1 MVNEEGFSIMPL
13 CDEMRRPVP
22 QTPSIIPNIFFIDI
36 CSFDKRKWARSK
48 MIKGIVAMHNP
59 TKTEDKCSWATASNM
74 KGKVLDNKATPKHA
88 SQ

>member
-1 MVNEEGFSIMPL
+1 
-13 CDEMRRPVP
+13 
-22 QTPSIIPNIFFIDI
+22 
-36 CSFDKRKWARSK
+36 

-74 KGKVLDNKATPKHA
+74 KGNVLDNKATPKHA